1 MEFRF
6 VLPEEVDQLRRNVLT
21 AFPSKTPD
29 ALLQNMEGEL
39 YRPDEGRYL
48 GCFDDNGTLI
58 GSILMMDF
66 TLNVRGVMLPMG
78 AAAYVST
85 SFLHKK
91 EHVARNLL
99 RVLMGYYAKMGT
111 PIGCLHP
118 FNPAFY
124 GKMGYGYCNESTMY
138 SPKPCYIRSF
148 GDKSG
153 LSYARPEE
161 RSEVLAFYERYAR
174 AVHGATLH
182 PYMDPHRI
190 FDMPYVVICRRAG
203 HITGYLTFDFVE
215 VDHYTDMY
223 HDLAVREMIYEDTAT
238 LQQFMT
244 FFASQTDQIDR
255 VRIYSNDEY
264 LPLLFTNPDSGENRA
279 YDGAIQEIGRRNMG
293 YMARLIDVRR
303 YFTLESHCE
312 HTVNRPFTLALAV
325 RDNFVESNDAT
336 FFLRVEGD
344 HIALLPDASAD
355 VTLSTDIADL
365 SSLVMGA
372 IPLRQF
378 LRIGRMELSD
388 TSYTDDIQ
396 CAIGWSTKPQNYTY
410 F

>member
-1 MEFRF
+1 MEIRF

-85 SFLHKK
+85 NFLHKK

-153 LSYARPEE
+153 LSYARPED
-161 RSEVLAFYERYAR
+161 RSEVLAFYERYVR

-190 FDMPYVVICRRAG
+190 FDMPYVVICRREG
-203 HITGYLTFDFVE
+203 RITGYLTFDFVE

-244 FFASQTDQIDR
+244 FFASQVDQIDR

-264 LPLLFTNPDSGENRA
+264 LPLLFTNPDSGENRS

-293 YMARLIDVRR
+293 YMARILDLER
-303 YFTLESHCE
+303 YFTLEAHCE
-312 HTVNRPFTLALAV
+312 HAVSRPFTLALTV
-325 RDNFVESNDAT
+325 RDDFVQTNDGT
-336 FFLRVEGD
+336 FFLHVEGD
-344 HIALLPDASAD
+344 HITLLAHAVPD

-378 LRIGRMELSD
+378 LRIGRMKVSD
-388 TSYTDDIQ
+388 PSYADDIQ
-396 CAIGWSTKPQNYTY
+396 AAIGWSQKPQNYTY